1 MGRPASL
8 KTPDLGKRWQL
19 CRGISGSFHLES
31 VAGLLWNQWQLSYG
45 TGGSFAVESV
55 AGFTW
60 NRWQLCRGIRIP
72 RCTLLVPLLK
82 NFSVSRI
89 SS

>member
-45 TGGSFAVESV
+45 TGGSFAVASV

-60 NRWQLCRGIRIP
+60 NRWQLWRGIRTP
-72 RCTLLVPLLK
+72 GDAHTG
-82 NFSVSRI
+82 
-89 SS
+89 

>member
-1 MGRPASL
+1 MGSPSVVRRHDPM
-8 KTPDLGKRWQL
+8 
-19 CRGISGSFHLES
+19 RGGSFAVES

-60 NRWQLCRGIRIP
+60 NRWQLCGSWPIYVNAEEVSQFEWISEP
-72 RCTLLVPLLK
+72 TLT
-82 NFSVSRI
+82 R
-89 SS
+89 